1 MMGKVNEIPKDKRDS
16 RTYFIVCR
24 EWQKQIDGL
33 TDELCGELL
42 HHMYLY
48 ELEGRDE
55 LDQRI
60 EEQLLDLI
68 GQLDEEMN
76 EEAFGS
82 LILRQTQLC
91 LLQTVWGM
99 IRDFYEKTDSTFV
112 KRSKANSL
120 NARTRWEKEKSSGQ
134 DDESIADTADN
145 TAAAVDGGRQKTEDH
160 YYSADF
166 GVPYNS
172 DGDYGNIDTGIR
184 NAASMN
190 KDKEPDNED
199 YSITEIFGNPDI
211 FR

>member
-76 EEAFGS
+76 EEAFGN

-91 LLQTVWGM
+91 LLQTVWG
-99 IRDFYEKTDSTFV
+99 KT
-112 KRSKANSL
+112 A
-120 NARTRWEKEKSSGQ
+120 
-134 DDESIADTADN
+134 
-145 TAAAVDGGRQKTEDH
+145 
-160 YYSADF
+160 
-166 GVPYNS
+166 GVAEE
-172 DGDYGNIDTGIR
+172 G
-184 NAASMN
+184 
-190 KDKEPDNED
+190 
-199 YSITEIFGNPDI
+199 TEILLVTSLAVV
-211 FR
+211 